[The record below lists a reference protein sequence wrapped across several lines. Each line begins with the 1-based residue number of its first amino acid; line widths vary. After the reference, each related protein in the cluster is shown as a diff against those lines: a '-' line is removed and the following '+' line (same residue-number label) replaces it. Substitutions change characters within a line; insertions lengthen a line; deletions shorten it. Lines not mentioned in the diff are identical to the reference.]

1 MTQRYNLPAQNLSFE
16 IPEIGEVFTTAGG
29 GIWKRTGETEIS
41 YLDEDAIAKTDLKIG
56 DTIVRK
62 GESIQG
68 IKGNSVPW
76 NMSTNSP
83 DRAFRGAH
91 SQATSGVNKF
101 NNSYSQND
109 LKEYLLGDI
118 NSGLSRIYGK
128 GVTQSKNADTSFF
141 TPTEVADSGEVF
153 TQGVNSLNRH
163 DFTVT
168 SNKTGVVKGETP
180 GSALA
185 QQAAASGLQTD
196 PSQTNAPSSSG
207 GLAVATAQPF
217 ASKRLEGGQVVQSG
231 GQLPSSNLGPGA
243 RGEEVEALQ
252 RYLVSQGFMSQQQ
265 MDTGPGIYG
274 PQTTQ
279 AVVDLQNSLGIDNSS
294 GPGYFGPLTRG
305 AIGQSGGGFQA
316 DDPEDFRGMIE
327 GVMESL
333 VGSGKIIHPDIT
345 VDQLAD
351 INIADFLAQAEAE
364 IAPEYKQKFDAV
376 KSDLSTFFERTG
388 VDLGLARDSVNRESD
403 AVQLEADESFA
414 GRGLAFSSRRNTF
427 DGNLDSAT
435 DRSLSALDRGASR
448 DAIDKGTAAERL
460 IGTENLRGL
469 SIPKIGEQRFA
480 LSTEPV
486 IGSLQREKQFTKEGI
501 AKQLEFDERA
511 RRAFSSRN
519 LSFA

>member
-1 MTQRYNLPAQNLSFE
+1 MATTAKKTAFGSYEVFIDGKRVSTTSAEGLKGFGLSEQNL
-16 IPEIGEVFTTAGG
+16 GG
-29 GIWKRTGETEIS
+29 G
-41 YLDEDAIAKTDLKIG
+41 
-56 DTIVRK
+56 
-62 GESIQG
+62 
-68 IKGNSVPW
+68 
-76 NMSTNSP
+76 
-83 DRAFRGAH
+83 
-91 SQATSGVNKF
+91 ATSSSTSSPAPKTGFQQLQDQGNIDFGTVN
-101 NNSYSQND
+101 NNSAPVPYEPPRNVKFGNVQ
-109 LKEYLLGDI
+109 
-118 NSGLSRIYGK
+118 
-128 GVTQSKNADTSFF
+128 TQQLTS
-141 TPTEVADSGEVF
+141 
-153 TQGVNSLNRH
+153 
-163 DFTVT
+163 
-168 SNKTGVVKGETP
+168 
-180 GSALA
+180 
-185 QQAAASGLQTD
+185 
-196 PSQTNAPSSSG
+196 
-207 GLAVATAQPF
+207 
-217 ASKRLEGGQVVQSG
+217 
-231 GQLPSSNLGPGA
+231 
-243 RGEEVEALQ
+243 
-252 RYLVSQGFMSQQQ
+252 
-265 MDTGPGIYG
+265 
-274 PQTTQ
+274 
-279 AVVDLQNSLGIDNSS
+279 
-294 GPGYFGPLTRG
+294 G

-316 DDPEDFRGMIE
+316 DDPEVFRGMIE

-388 VDLGLARDSVNRESD
+388 IDLGLARDSVNRESD

-427 DGNLDSAT
+427 DDNLDSAT